1 MTVQADFIKW
11 EQEAKQ
17 CDIAA
22 LHHII
27 NDCREARDAMRGWN
41 PDKEAY
47 YADQYW
53 TFSDEL
59 RRRTLAVC
67 DQFATLQD
75 SLQNAVDCPA
85 NI

>member
-41 PDKEAY
+41 

-59 RRRTLAVC
+59 RRRTMVVC
-67 DQFATLQD
+67 D
-75 SLQNAVDCPA
+75 
-85 NI
+85 

>member
-11 EQEAKQ
+11 EAEAKH
-17 CDIAA
+17 CDIDA
-22 LHHII
+22 LYYII
-27 NDCREARDAMRGWN
+27 HDCAEARDAMRGWN

-59 RRRTLAVC
+59 RRRTMAAR
-67 DQFATLQD
+67 D
-75 SLQNAVDCPA
+75 
-85 NI
+85 

>member
-1 MTVQADFIKW
+1 MTIIINLNKKDTVDMTVQSDFIKW
-11 EQEAKQ
+11 EEQAKQ

-22 LHHII
+22 LYHII

-53 TFSDEL
+53 TFCDEL
-59 RRRTLAVC
+59 RRRKHLYPVASDT
-67 DQFATLQD
+67 
-75 SLQNAVDCPA
+75 
-85 NI
+85 

>member
-1 MTVQADFIKW
+1 LKGNFEMAVQADFIKW

-59 RRRTLAVC
+59 RRRTLVVC
-67 DQFATLQD
+67 D
-75 SLQNAVDCPA
+75 
-85 NI
+85 